1 MVNEPSFED
10 MAKWAEEAYGLSI
23 DELPKFIHE
32 LVEKYDHSSIS
43 KVNMVNIAVTCILNN
58 FYQEKVVPM
67 TEPEVM
73 TSKWTLIKMLF
84 PEVGD
89 GPISIIKW
97 NNLLSPSSDPYFHS
111 IPDDV
116 FVDIQESAKLLV
128 ERHEAGREVFSDE
141 ELEHWKSI
149 IDGQVPYG
157 YRIIQ
162 EVVEPNTPE

>member
-10 MAKWAEEAYGLSI
+10 MAKWAETAYGLSI
-23 DELPKFIHE
+23 DELPAFIQD
-32 LVEKYDHSSIS
+32 LVTNYDHSSIS
-43 KVNMVNIAVTCILNN
+43 KINMVNIAVTCILNN
-58 FYQEKVVPM
+58 FYQEKVIPM
-67 TEPEVM
+67 SEPEVM

-97 NNLLSPSSDPYFHS
+97 NSLLSPTAEPYFHS
-111 IPDDV
+111 IPADV

-128 ERHEAGREVFSDE
+128 TRHEEGRETFSE
-141 ELEHWKSI
+141 EEITHWKSI

-162 EVVEPNTPE
+162 DVVEPTTPE